1 MPIKGNLMDLKKV
14 IGLAVG
20 VFLCWNVA
28 ANNEV
33 ELNPS
38 HPDEYMVVK
47 GDTLWDISARFLR
60 TPWRWPDI
68 WQVNEQIE
76 NPHLIYP
83 GDVIEL
89 AFVDGKPVLRLKG
102 RDKRLSPA
110 IRRLSIDEAIPM
122 IPVDAIAAFLNSP
135 RVMTEDEFNSAPYVV
150 AFEDTHILGSANY
163 KAYVRSLDEN
173 AATGYSVVRQ
183 GEEYKDGETGE
194 SLGFESIFIAESAV
208 ERLGDPATVML
219 SKTTREVRK
228 GDRLLVTLEGGVIQ
242 NYYPHVPTAEI
253 KGRIIGA
260 PDGVMQISKFDVV
273 AIDRGQQDGVE
284 VGHVLQIDQA
294 GENIRDVV
302 AGGAE
307 KVKLPDEKSGVLMV
321 FRVFERVSYGLV
333 MEGHRVIHRL
343 DVVRTP

>member
-1 MPIKGNLMDLKKV
+1 MDLKKV

-20 VFLCWNVA
+20 VVLCWNVA
-28 ANNEV
+28 ANSEV

-47 GDTLWDISARFLR
+47 GDTLWDISERFLR

-89 AFVDGKPVLRLKG
+89 AFVDGKPVLRLKRG
-102 RDKRLSPA
+102 DKRLSPA
-110 IRRLSIDEAIPM
+110 VRRLNIDEAIPM

-135 RVMTEDEFNSAPYVV
+135 RVMTEDEFNLAPYVV
-150 AFEDTHILGSANY
+150 AFEDEHILGSANF
-163 KAYVRSLDEN
+163 KAYVRSLDEG
-173 AATGYSVVRQ
+173 AAAGYSVVRQ

-228 GDRLLVTLEGGVIQ
+228 GDRLLATLEGGVIQ

-260 PDGVMQISKFDVV
+260 PNGVMQIAKFDVV
-273 AIDRGQQDGVE
+273 AIDRGEQDGIE
-284 VGHVLQIDQA
+284 VGHVLRIDQA
-294 GENIRDVV
+294 GEDIRDVV

-307 KVKLPDEKSGVLMV
+307 TVKLPDEKSGILMV

-333 MEGHRVIHRL
+333 MEGSRVIHRL
-343 DVVRTP
+343 DIVRTP